1 MRVLGDLPVISLVLM
16 LLAQAAPGLPPN
28 HPPTNGASAP
38 APTADE
44 LVKKLDATQGLK
56 EKDKPFEIAS
66 SLGRLYFGQG
76 RYADAQT
83 FFKQAMAG
91 AEEARTLFLAQRKLA
106 GTRPLPGAAEVGCEP
121 KADVTLAALQDKAK
135 ALAAAKNAAGA
146 TSCLKAALAP
156 LMELEVL
163 LGHTQF
169 LLRDPSAALFTYTRA
184 LDTFPSNSD
193 ARYARGAL
201 TLDAFG
207 DDVAAL
213 GRAKADFE
221 KFLADAPTSPRAA
234 TAKRLLER
242 TNVAIAAGGASKA
255 AITPEQVAALAPPAA
270 ANPAQPPQLSKEV
283 IDAFQNAPRTPE
295 MEANFAKLVSDAEEH
310 LARGR
315 FQEALTAYKQV
326 MPYQPDNA
334 RLRAGIA
341 WTMIKLNRQPMADNV
356 WNVAAQTPDAVVELG
371 DSLKAKGDVE
381 GARALFTRLKDTVPS
396 YAPKLE
402 GKL

>member
-1 MRVLGDLPVISLVLM
+1 MSLVTALVLL
-16 LLAQAAPGLPPN
+16 LLAQAAPAVPPN
-28 HPPTNGASAP
+28 HPPS
-38 APTADE
+38 ADE
-44 LVKKLDATQGLK
+44 LVKKLDATAGLK
-56 EKDKPFEIAS
+56 EKEKPFEIAA

-76 RYADAQT
+76 RYLDAQT

-91 AEEARTLFLAQRKLA
+91 AEEARTLFLAQKKLV
-106 GTRPLPGAAEVGCEP
+106 GTRPVPGATEVGCEP
-121 KADVTLAALQDKAK
+121 KSDVTLSALAEKAK
-135 ALAAAKNAAGA
+135 SFANAKNAPSAVA
-146 TSCLKAALAP
+146 CLKAALAP
-156 LMELEVL
+156 MMELEVL

-169 LLRDPSAALFTYTRA
+169 LLHDSAAALFTYTRA
-184 LDTFPSNSD
+184 LDTFEANGE
-193 ARYARGAL
+193 ARYARAAI

-207 DDVAAL
+207 DDLAAL

-221 KFLADAPTSPRAA
+221 RFLADAPTSPRAP

-242 TNVAIAAGGASKA
+242 TSAAIAAGGLSKL
-255 AITPEQVAALAPPAA
+255 AITAEQVAALAPAPTGV
-270 ANPAQPPQLSKEV
+270 QPPVLTKELM
-283 IDAFQNAPRTPE
+283 DAFQNAPRTPE
-295 MEANFAKLVSDAEEH
+295 MAENFAKLVSDAEEH

-334 RLRAGIA
+334 RLRAGMA

-356 WNVAAQTPDAVVELG
+356 WRVASQTPDAISELG
-371 DSLKAKGDVE
+371 DVLKAKGDVE
-381 GARALFTRLKDTVPS
+381 GARAVWQRLKETVPA